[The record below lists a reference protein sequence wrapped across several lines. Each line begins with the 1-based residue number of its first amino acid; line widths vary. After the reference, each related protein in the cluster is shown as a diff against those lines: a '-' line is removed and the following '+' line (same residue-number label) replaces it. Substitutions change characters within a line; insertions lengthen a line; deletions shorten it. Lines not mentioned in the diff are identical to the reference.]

1 MPDPAILEDDLEL
14 ELAKEQ
20 EEYSIPEP
28 PPDPE
33 LMLQQLYSSDPS
45 ERIQA
50 ARAFC
55 EIEDS
60 RAIDR
65 LLEFLVDD
73 CPLLR
78 VSAAYALGRNRS
90 AKAIPVLIRQLQQD
104 WNDYVR
110 KGIVWA
116 LGTNGDRQAL
126 AVLQKTL
133 QFDTMAVRLWT
144 ASALGQL
151 GDPQAIPLLSDRLL
165 HDAVP
170 AVRSNCAWALGK
182 LLPLE
187 SPTSDRYQTGIQALT
202 LAKND
207 EDLGVR
213 ADAKEALS
221 LLAIFDEDG

>member
-14 ELAKEQ
+14 ELAEEE

-55 EIEDS
+55 EIQDS

-78 VSAAYALGRNRS
+78 VSAAYALGRNQS
-90 AKAIPVLIRQLQQD
+90 AKAIPVLMRQLQQD

-116 LGTNGDRQAL
+116 LGTHGDRQAL

-133 QFDTMAVRLWT
+133 QFDTIAVRLWT

-151 GDPQAIPLLSDRLL
+151 GDPDAIELLSDRLL
-165 HDAVP
+165 HDPVA
-170 AVRSNCAWALGK
+170 AVRSNCAWALGR
-182 LLPLE
+182 LLPLVIQD
-187 SPTSDRYQTGIQALT
+187 SDRYEVGIQALL
-202 LAKND
+202 LAKQD
-207 EDLGVR
+207 EDLGVQ
-213 ADAKEALS
+213 ADVKETLN
-221 LLAIFDEDG
+221 LLEIPEEDG

>member
-1 MPDPAILEDDLEL
+1 MPDPAVLQDDWNL
-14 ELAKEQ
+14 ELA
-20 EEYSIPEP
+20 EEETQYSLPAP

-55 EIEDS
+55 EIEDQ
-60 RAIDR
+60 RAVDR

-78 VSAAYALGRNRS
+78 VSAAYALGRNKS
-90 AKAIPVLIRQLQQD
+90 QKAVPILIEQLQRD

-116 LGTNGDRQAL
+116 LGTTGDRQAL
-126 AVLQKTL
+126 GVLLHTL

-144 ASALGQL
+144 ASALGHL
-151 GDPQAIPLLSDRLL
+151 GDPQAIALLSDRLL
-165 HDAVP
+165 HDPVG

-187 SPTSDRYQTGIQALT
+187 SPHSDHYRLGIQALI

-207 EDLGVR
+207 ADLGVQ
-213 ADAKEALS
+213 ADVRDTLN
-221 LLAIFDEDG
+221 LLAIGEEDG

>member
-1 MPDPAILEDDLEL
+1 MPDPAISEDDLAL
-14 ELAKEQ
+14 ELAEEE
-20 EEYSIPEP
+20 EEYSVPEP

-55 EIEDS
+55 EIEDR

-65 LLEFLVDD
+65 LLAFLVDD

-78 VSAAYALGRNRS
+78 VSAAYALGRNQS
-90 AKAIPVLIRQLQQD
+90 NKAIPILISQLEQD

-116 LGTNGDRQAL
+116 LGTSGDRQAL
-126 AVLQKTL
+126 PVLQRAL
-133 QFDTMAVRLWT
+133 QFDTVAVRLWT

-151 GDPQAIPLLSDRLL
+151 GDPSAIDLLSEKLI
-165 HDAVP
+165 HDPVA

-182 LLPLE
+182 LLPLVGQD
-187 SPTSDRYQTGIQALT
+187 SDRYKLGIQALL
-202 LAKND
+202 LAQKD
-207 EDLGVR
+207 EDLGVQ
-213 ADAKEALS
+213 ADVKETLN
-221 LLAIFDEDG
+221 LLAISDEDS

>member
-14 ELAKEQ
+14 ELAEEE
-20 EEYSIPEP
+20 EEYGIPEP

-55 EIEDS
+55 EIEDQ

-78 VSAAYALGRNRS
+78 VSAAYALGRNQS
-90 AKAIPVLIRQLQQD
+90 NKAIPVLIQQLERD

-110 KGIVWA
+110 K
-116 LGTNGDRQAL
+116 
-126 AVLQKTL
+126 
-133 QFDTMAVRLWT
+133 
-144 ASALGQL
+144 
-151 GDPQAIPLLSDRLL
+151 
-165 HDAVP
+165 
-170 AVRSNCAWALGK
+170 
-182 LLPLE
+182 
-187 SPTSDRYQTGIQALT
+187 
-202 LAKND
+202 
-207 EDLGVR
+207 
-213 ADAKEALS
+213 ALS
-221 LLAIFDEDG
+221 GLWVLMAIAKL

>member
-1 MPDPAILEDDLEL
+1 MPDPAILEDDLDL
-14 ELAKEQ
+14 ELAEG
-20 EEYSIPEP
+20 EAEYSLPEP

-33 LMLQQLYSSDPS
+33 LMLRLLDSADPS

-50 ARAFC
+50 VRAFC
-55 EIEDS
+55 EIEDQ
-60 RAIDR
+60 RAVDR
-65 LLEFLVDD
+65 LLQFLLDD

-90 AKAIPVLIRQLQQD
+90 AKAVPILIRQLQQD

-116 LGTNGDRQAL
+116 LGTHGDRQAL
-126 AVLQKTL
+126 WVLQRTL

-165 HDAVP
+165 HEPVA

-187 SPTSDRYQTGIQALT
+187 SPDTDRYQMGIQALT
-202 LAKND
+202 HAKND
-207 EDLGVR
+207 EDLGVQ

-221 LLAIFDEDG
+221 LLAILDEDG

>member
-1 MPDPAILEDDLEL
+1 MPDPAILEDDLDL
-14 ELAKEQ
+14 ELAEG
-20 EEYSIPEP
+20 EAEYSLPEP

-33 LMLQQLYSSDPS
+33 LMLRLLDSADPS

-50 ARAFC
+50 VRAFC
-55 EIEDS
+55 EIEDQ
-60 RAIDR
+60 RAVDR
-65 LLEFLVDD
+65 LLEFLLDD

-90 AKAIPVLIRQLQQD
+90 AKAVPILIRQLQQD

-116 LGTNGDRQAL
+116 LGTHGDRQAL
-126 AVLQKTL
+126 GVLQRTL

-165 HDAVP
+165 HEPVA

-187 SPTSDRYQTGIQALT
+187 SPDSDRYQMGIQALT

-213 ADAKEALS
+213 ADANEALS
-221 LLAIFDEDG
+221 LLAILDEDG